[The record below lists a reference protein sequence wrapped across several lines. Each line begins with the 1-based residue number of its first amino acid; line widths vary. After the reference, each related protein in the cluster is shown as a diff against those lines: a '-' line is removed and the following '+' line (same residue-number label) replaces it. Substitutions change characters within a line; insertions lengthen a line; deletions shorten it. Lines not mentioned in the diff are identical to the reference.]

1 MVADSGMR
9 EARDLDRLRWQ
20 CRRSMLELDLLLE
33 RFLVAGYPDLSQAQ
47 RRLFA
52 ELLQTPDPE
61 LFEWLSGRRRPERPE
76 FEELV
81 TLIREA
87 ETKDDSE

>member
-1 MVADSGMR
+1 MMR
-9 EARDLDRLRWQ
+9 KERDLDRLRWQ

-33 RFLVAGYPDLSQAQ
+33 RFLYAGYGDLSEQQCA
-47 RRLFA
+47 RFA

-61 LFEWLSGRRRPERPE
+61 LFEWLSGRRQPENPE

-81 TLIREA
+81 TLIRAA
-87 ETKDDSE
+87 EDTAE